1 MPLYE
6 PFLSSRYVA
15 PLLTIL
21 QRQHP
26 SALERILE
34 RAQLPAQ
41 KLQLAGEFITFQEFD
56 RLLCAASTELQRDDL
71 GFELGQNISIDNH
84 AALGVALRQCRTA
97 DQLLRLGARF
107 SKLITNGFFFH
118 YQRHADYGEWLIR
131 PAAMLSQQA
140 LYAMEE
146 LLAVS
151 FHSDMTAMLK
161 QTPGLEIFLSMPRP
175 AHAERYARLRPTRFQ
190 FSANALPEVRCR
202 LPAALLDQPLH
213 QPAGSPP
220 LDGVEL
226 ANQHCPNQR
235 TKQYSQWLAMMLREA
250 EGVQP
255 RLAELAQM
263 LAISP
268 RSLNRYLQAEG
279 TSLHELSAQV
289 RCERA
294 MLLLAKSDEPIGQ
307 IAYRLGYAS
316 PASFFTAFRKR
327 LQIGPREYRQRAMA
341 APPAAQ

>member
-21 QRQHP
+21 QRQHA

-34 RAQLPAQ
+34 RAQLPAS
-41 KLQLAGEFITFQEFD
+41 KLQLAGQFITYQEFD
-56 RLLCAASTELQRDDL
+56 RLLCAAAAELQRDDL
-71 GFELGQNISIDNH
+71 GFELGQNITIDHH

-97 DQLLRLGARF
+97 DQLLRLVVRF
-107 SKLITNGFFFH
+107 SKLITNGFFFT
-118 YQRHADYGEWLIR
+118 YQRHADYGELLIR

-146 LLAVS
+146 LFAVS
-151 FHSDMTAMLK
+151 THSDLTAMLE
-161 QTPGLEIFLSMPRP
+161 QAPGLEIFLSMPRP

-190 FSANALPEVRCR
+190 FGANALPEVRCR
-202 LPAALLDQPLH
+202 LPAALLDKALR

-220 LDGVEL
+220 RDGVEL
-226 ANQHCPNQR
+226 ANQGCPNQR
-235 TKQYSQWLAMMLREA
+235 TKEYSQWLKMMLREA

-279 TSLHELSAQV
+279 TSLHEMSAQI

-294 MLLLAKSDEPIGQ
+294 MLLLAKSDEPISQ

-327 LQIGPREYRQRAMA
+327 LQMGPREYRQRAMA
-341 APPAAQ
+341 EAATAQ

>member
-140 LYAMEE
+140 RM
-146 LLAVS
+146 
-151 FHSDMTAMLK
+151 D
-161 QTPGLEIFLSMPRP
+161 GNR
-175 AHAERYARLRPTRFQ
+175 
-190 FSANALPEVRCR
+190 
-202 LPAALLDQPLH
+202 AALHATHHVL
-213 QPAGSPP
+213 
-220 LDGVEL
+220 
-226 ANQHCPNQR
+226 
-235 TKQYSQWLAMMLREA
+235 
-250 EGVQP
+250 
-255 RLAELAQM
+255 
-263 LAISP
+263 
-268 RSLNRYLQAEG
+268 
-279 TSLHELSAQV
+279 
-289 RCERA
+289 
-294 MLLLAKSDEPIGQ
+294 
-307 IAYRLGYAS
+307 
-316 PASFFTAFRKR
+316 
-327 LQIGPREYRQRAMA
+327 
-341 APPAAQ
+341 